1 MEEAPVEQEQDE
13 DEDLPCALTLAHHR
27 RGGTLFHPSVG
38 GGRCHF
44 VCILR

>member
-13 DEDLPCALTLAHHR
+13 DEDLRCALALAHHR

-44 VCILR
+44 ICI